1 MPHKTCKFISE
12 KTSMKKVITF
22 GTYDLLHI
30 GHVRILERAA
40 ALGDHLTV
48 GVSCS
53 ELNRSK
59 KGRAPVYST
68 EDRMAIISA
77 LSCVD
82 EVFVEKSLE
91 AKGDYIKQYGADI
104 LVMGDDWEGRF
115 DEFKSI
121 CSVVYLPR
129 TTGISTSKL
138 IADIS
143 DINPTPESH

>member
-1 MPHKTCKFISE
+1 MKTI
-12 KTSMKKVITF
+12 ITF

-30 GHVRILERAA
+30 GHVRLLQRAA
-40 ALGDHLTV
+40 ELGDRLVV

-53 ELNRSK
+53 MLNEKK
-59 KGRAPVYST
+59 KGRAPVYT
-68 EDRMAIISA
+68 TQDRMDIVKA

-82 EVFVEKSLE
+82 EVFVEESLE
-91 AKGDYIKQYGADI
+91 KKGDYIKQFGADV

-121 CSVVYLPR
+121 CEVVYLPR
-129 TTGISTSKL
+129 TTGISTTQL

-143 DINPTPESH
+143 DINPTKDSHL

>member
-1 MPHKTCKFISE
+1 MKT
-12 KTSMKKVITF
+12 VITF

-40 ALGDHLTV
+40 ALGDKLIV

-53 ELNRSK
+53 ELNKNK
-59 KGRAPVYST
+59 KGRSPVYTT
-68 EDRMAIISA
+68 EDRMAIVGA
-77 LSCVD
+77 LKCVD
-82 EVFVEKSLE
+82 EVFVEESLE
-91 AKGDYIKQYGADI
+91 KKGYYIKEFGADI
-104 LVMGDDWEGRF
+104 LVMGDDWAGRF
-115 DEFKSI
+115 DEFNDI

-143 DINPTPESH
+143 DINPKPEDHS

>member
-1 MPHKTCKFISE
+1 MKT
-12 KTSMKKVITF
+12 VITF

-30 GHVRILERAA
+30 GHVRILQRAA
-40 ALGDHLTV
+40 ALGDKLIV

-53 ELNRSK
+53 DLNLSK

-68 EDRMAIISA
+68 EDRMDIVRA

-82 EVFVEKSLE
+82 DVFVEKSLE
-91 AKGDYIKQYGADI
+91 LKGEYIKEHKADI

-121 CSVVYLPR
+121 CDVMYLPR

-143 DINPTPESH
+143 DINPTPNSHI

>member
-1 MPHKTCKFISE
+1 MKT
-12 KTSMKKVITF
+12 VITF

-40 ALGDHLTV
+40 ALGDKLVV

-53 ELNRSK
+53 DLNLQK
-59 KGRAPVYST
+59 KGRAPVYT
-68 EDRMAIISA
+68 TQDRMDIVKA
-77 LSCVD
+77 LKCVD

-91 AKGDYIKQYGADI
+91 AKGEYIKQFNADV

-115 DEFKSI
+115 DEFKTLCEVI
-121 CSVVYLPR
+121 YLPR
-129 TTGISTSKL
+129 TTGISTSQL

-143 DINPTPESH
+143 DINPDPKDHL

>member
-1 MPHKTCKFISE
+1 VKTI
-12 KTSMKKVITF
+12 ITF

-30 GHVRILERAA
+30 GHVRLLQRAA
-40 ALGDHLTV
+40 ELGDKLIV

-53 ELNRSK
+53 DLNLSK
-59 KGRAPVYST
+59 KGRAPVYTT
-68 EDRMAIISA
+68 EDRMAILKA
-77 LSCVD
+77 LSCVN

-91 AKGDYIKQYGADI
+91 EKGNYIKQHNADI

-115 DEFKSI
+115 DEFKSL

-129 TTGISTSKL
+129 TTGISTTQL

-143 DINPTPESH
+143 DINPTPESHP

>member
-1 MPHKTCKFISE
+1 MKTI
-12 KTSMKKVITF
+12 ITF

-30 GHVRILERAA
+30 GHVRILQRAA
-40 ALGDHLTV
+40 ALGDRLVV

-53 ELNRSK
+53 DLNKSK
-59 KGRAPVYST
+59 KGRAPVYTT

-77 LSCVD
+77 LECVD

-91 AKGDYIKQYGADI
+91 MKGDYIKQYNADV

-115 DEFKSI
+115 DEFKSL
-121 CSVVYLPR
+121 CEVVYLPR

-143 DINPTPESH
+143 DINPTPASHP